1 MEFLVGRDIG
11 VWHNRS
17 KRLTLSFLLGVVIL
31 LTGPFPR
38 PRFVPDKK
46 AFDCMFFAICFAP
59 SPAIN
64 PLGFSFSTLTAGAT
78 VVRND
83 MSRGLSWCVLYRVFF
98 GSPYNLDTNF
108 FEIIQQ
114 KRPRNSCF
122 PIACQQ
128 TILPIFSI

>member
-1 MEFLVGRDIG
+1 MLEE
-11 VWHNRS
+11 
-17 KRLTLSFLLGVVIL
+17 KRERREKREERREKEKERKREDSEYTHGISGWERYWCVAQQIKTTDFLSFLLGVVIL

-83 MSRGLSWCVLYRVFF
+83 MSRALSLCVLYRVFF
-98 GSPYNLDTNF
+98 GSL
-108 FEIIQQ
+108 
-114 KRPRNSCF
+114 
-122 PIACQQ
+122 
-128 TILPIFSI
+128 